1 MAIRSSDQAVGYGLA
16 VGTPNIRSAGPI
28 AFGPESILLLAD
40 SVGATIFAI
49 AVEALPATRA
59 TSLDVE
65 RLDERLAAWLGCPVE
80 DVDIRDMAVDP
91 GTQGVY
97 LSVTRGRG
105 DGAIPLV
112 VRVDSDELTEVPLRD
127 VPFAQAPIED
137 APADGD
143 ERKDIRVLR
152 DDEPGGQPYD
162 ARGTLLQLVREPLR
176 SITVTDIGY
185 LDGTVIVA
193 GASNEEFT
201 STLRQIPFPFRGD
214 ARSSTLEIFHVSHGK
229 WETHSPIR
237 NFVAYGDDMSVL
249 ASYTC
254 TPIVRFSLDDL
265 RGTRQAR
272 GHTVA
277 ELGAMNTPLG
287 MVAYRRDG
295 EEYLLVSNSRHEL
308 YRLSRRDLD
317 GQEALT
323 TPHEP
328 VGAPRQALPHEGVG
342 RMAVLNDEH
351 VLMLQ
356 RIDGHVDLHSY
367 STASL

>member
-1 MAIRSSDQAVGYGLA
+1 MAIRSSDQAVGYGLS
-16 VGTPNIRSAGPI
+16 VGTPEIRSAGPI
-28 AFGPESILLLAD
+28 AFGPEGILLLAD

-49 AVEALPATRA
+49 AVDAPPATHA
-59 TSLDVE
+59 GSLDVE

-91 GTQGVY
+91 QTQGVY
-97 LSVTRGRG
+97 LSVTRG
-105 DGAIPLV
+105 AIPLI
-112 VRVDSDELTEVPLRD
+112 VRVDGDALTEVPLRD

-137 APADGD
+137 APAAGD
-143 ERKDIRVLR
+143 ERKDVRVLR
-152 DDEPGGQPYD
+152 DDEPGGQAYD
-162 ARGTLLQLVREPLR
+162 ARGTVLQLVHEPLR
-176 SITVTDIGY
+176 TITVTDIAY

-201 STLRQIPFPFRGD
+201 STLRQIPFPFGGG
-214 ARSSTLEIFHVSHGK
+214 ATSSSLEIFHVSHGK

-265 RGTRQAR
+265 HGTRQAR

-308 YRLSRRDLD
+308 FRLSRRDLD
-317 GQEALT
+317 GQDALT
-323 TPHEP
+323 TPKEP
-328 VGAPRQALPHEGVG
+328 TGAPRVALPHEGVG
-342 RMAVLNDEH
+342 RMAALGDDH

-356 RIDGHVDLHSY
+356 RIGGHVDLHSY